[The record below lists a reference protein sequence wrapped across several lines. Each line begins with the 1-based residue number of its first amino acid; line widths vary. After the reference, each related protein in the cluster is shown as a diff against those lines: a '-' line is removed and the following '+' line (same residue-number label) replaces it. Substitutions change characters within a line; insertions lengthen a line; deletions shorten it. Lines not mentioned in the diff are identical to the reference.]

1 MHVPVIYPPHSWLV
15 AYCRSLMCH
24 LRPGEDLRAELE
36 GKLKPEVSKPIR
48 LLKRRESPFQN
59 VLCT

>member
-1 MHVPVIYPPHSWLV
+1 MHVPVIHPLRSWLV

-36 GKLKPEVSKPIR
+36 GKLKPEVSSPAQMCVMGFAVDWGGG
-48 LLKRRESPFQN
+48 LL
-59 VLCT
+59 